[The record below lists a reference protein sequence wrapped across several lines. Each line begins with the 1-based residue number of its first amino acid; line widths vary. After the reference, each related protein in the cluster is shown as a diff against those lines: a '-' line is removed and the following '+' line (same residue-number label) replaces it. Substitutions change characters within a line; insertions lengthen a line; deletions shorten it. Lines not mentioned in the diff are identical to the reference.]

1 MKSTTDHNEIIAEL
15 KRGNTII
22 FNCLN
27 LGRFT
32 QMIQIEIF
40 QAMEPVQFVELNLS
54 NAKHLTDQQLA
65 KILIKSASQLKII
78 NLSNC
83 QKLTTKTLA
92 NIAKYC
98 LNIEEI
104 IISNKS
110 HKSEL
115 KLISASFAKKSGN
128 K

>member
-15 KRGNTII
+15 KRGNTMI
-22 FNCLN
+22 FNCIN
-27 LGRFT
+27 LSRFT

-40 QAMEPVQFVELNLS
+40 QAVEKVQFVELNLS
-54 NAKHLTDQQLA
+54 NARHLTDQQLA

-83 QKLTTKTLA
+83 PKLTTKTLG
-92 NIAKYC
+92 NIAKYY

-104 IISNKS
+104 IISNKL

-115 KLISASFAKKSGN
+115 KLVRASFVKN
-128 K
+128 

>member
-1 MKSTTDHNEIIAEL
+1 MKSTTDHNEIITEL

-27 LGRFT
+27 LSRFT

-40 QAMEPVQFVELNLS
+40 QAMEKVQFAELNLS
-54 NAKHLTDQQLA
+54 NAKHLTDQQLT
-65 KILIKSASQLKII
+65 KILIKSASKLKII

-83 QKLTTKTLA
+83 PKLTTKTLG

-104 IISNKS
+104 TVSNKS
-110 HKSEL
+110 YNSEL
-115 KLISASFAKKSGN
+115 KLIRASFIKDIGN

>member
-27 LGRFT
+27 LNRFT

-40 QAMEPVQFVELNLS
+40 QAMEKVQFTELNLS

-65 KILIKSASQLKII
+65 KILVKSSGKLKII

-83 QKLTTKTLA
+83 QKLTTKTLG

-104 IISNKS
+104 IISNKP
-110 HKSEL
+110 HNSEL
-115 KLISASFAKKSGN
+115 KLIRASFVKKSGD

>member
-15 KRGNTII
+15 NRGNTMI
-22 FNCLN
+22 FNCIN
-27 LGRFT
+27 LSRFT

-40 QAMEPVQFVELNLS
+40 QAMEKVQFVELNLS

-65 KILIKSASQLKII
+65 RILIKSASQLKII

-83 QKLTTKTLA
+83 PKLTTKTLA

-104 IISNKS
+104 IISNKL

-115 KLISASFAKKSGN
+115 KLVRASFAKR
-128 K
+128 

>member
-1 MKSTTDHNEIIAEL
+1 MRSTASHDEIIAEL
-15 KRGNTII
+15 RHGNTII

-27 LGRFT
+27 LSRFT
-32 QMIQIEIF
+32 RAIQIKIF
-40 QAMEPVQFVELNLS
+40 QAMEKVQFVELNLS

-65 KILIKSASQLKII
+65 KILIKSGSWLKII

-83 QKLTTKTLA
+83 QNLTAKTLS

-110 HKSEL
+110 HSSEL
-115 KLISASFAKKSGN
+115 KSIRALFTEIKK
-128 K
+128 

>member
-1 MKSTTDHNEIIAEL
+1 MKSTTDHNEIIAKL
-15 KRGNTII
+15 KRCDTTI

-40 QAMEPVQFVELNLS
+40 NAMEKVQFVELNLS

-83 QKLTTKTLA
+83 QKLTTKTLG

-98 LNIEEI
+98 LNIEVV
-104 IISNKS
+104 IISNRS
-110 HKSEL
+110 HDSEL
-115 KLISASFAKKSGN
+115 KLIRASFAKK
-128 K
+128 

>member
-27 LGRFT
+27 LSHFT

-40 QAMEPVQFVELNLS
+40 QAMEKVQFVELNLS

-65 KILIKSASQLKII
+65 RILIKSASQLKII

-83 QKLTTKTLA
+83 QKLTTKTLG

-98 LNIEEI
+98 SNIEEI
-104 IISNKS
+104 IISNKL

-115 KLISASFAKKSGN
+115 KLVRASFAKR
-128 K
+128 

>member
-15 KRGNTII
+15 KRGNTMI
-22 FNCLN
+22 FNCIN
-27 LGRFT
+27 LSRFT

-40 QAMEPVQFVELNLS
+40 QAVEKVQFVELNLS

-83 QKLTTKTLA
+83 PKLTAKTLG

-104 IISNKS
+104 IISNKL

-115 KLISASFAKKSGN
+115 KLVRASFVKN
-128 K
+128 